1 MNVSTCVWCGLV
13 AWWER
18 GGYGG
23 EGDAHPKCAASH
35 SPLAESYVC
44 SFWTCSISVAAVT
57 SSSPANYNRKFQ
69 IMASK
74 LSLAA
79 FACATFLPCHAVR
92 AVDITTP
99 TTIYTGDEYGGAVI
113 DLSSRLRYGTVGTSA
128 TLTSPINL
136 VANASSTISATDSST
151 LTFQISVF
159 AAGHE
164 LTLGSVVDTGTV
176 EITRVGGGGLSGA
189 NSFRVAGGTAVV
201 FDNARFVV
209 AMAGGTTVDEGATL
223 VLDGPSDVYRL
234 KGSGRLDASGDDLYL
249 IEPNFFGEIRN
260 VDTLTAGGGSLEGTL
275 VNVNRLAVADGSILT
290 LNQSGVVNTIAE
302 AVGNLSSVSVGD
314 GSQLQFGLFDLTLNN
329 LSGLGVVRGIGD
341 LTINGGSF
349 DGTLESAQDVIFTGT
364 SRWLGNF
371 ISARSVIVE
380 DGASL
385 TFGGNIPMTGDG
397 IPVEINGVLATFGD
411 WSLGAITG
419 DGHIRAA
426 VDLIVGVGGAS
437 SQFDGFIEGSNRSRL
452 VKTGAGTLTLGQTS
466 SLDADVRVDEGSL
479 VIATLDAA
487 GDIENNASVVFDLG
501 AADDTY
507 GGALSGSG
515 TFTKLGTGILTL
527 SGSNTLSGTFEVF
540 GGGLLTNGLGL
551 QGDVVNNATVT
562 FDELSAGTYAST
574 MSGTGAL
581 VKTGAGSLNWT
592 GTGTFS
598 GGTEV
603 EEGLLSVNGNLSGL
617 VTVDDGA
624 ALGGSGTV
632 GAFDAL
638 SGATIAPGNSIGTL
652 TVAGDAD
659 FAAGSVYDVEV
670 DGLGNADLIDVGG
683 VLTVS
688 SDATVSVGPENG
700 TDTGIDYAS
709 PLTYTIA
716 TAAGGVSGTF
726 GSVADSFAFL
736 DSSLSYDANNI
747 YLTLTRLSFPTDPGN
762 DNEGAVGEAIDSLPS
777 GPVTDALLGVTD
789 DERADALRDLSGEIH
804 ASIGQ
809 GLVDS
814 VGVLRNGILSELAA
828 PQRGRY
834 WSIAQGLHSHF
845 EADTVSSEGRMSGGG
860 VLFGGDIL
868 YGEGLALGIMAGYDH
883 LGMTLPDRQSEAS
896 VDSVSLGTYGLL
908 DYGPTALRFGGL
920 YSWHAI
926 DSERDVDFSSLD
938 ERLTA
943 DYRGST
949 VQGFAE
955 ASYAVEIGETVLEP
969 YLGGALVYGRQ
980 SEFSETGGA
989 AALSGAAEDQFS
1001 AYGMVGLRLRHELML
1016 GERKVR
1022 LHGQLGMQHLLYG
1035 DRSAA
1040 VLAFDGSDNFRVE
1053 GKGAA
1058 QNAGVL
1064 KFGISTEIAAGADFS
1079 LSYDARLGEG
1089 DSLHSVKAGLR
1100 VAF

>member
-1 MNVSTCVWCGLV
+1 M
-13 AWWER
+13 
-18 GGYGG
+18 
-23 EGDAHPKCAASH
+23 
-35 SPLAESYVC
+35 
-44 SFWTCSISVAAVT
+44 
-57 SSSPANYNRKFQ
+57 
-69 IMASK
+69 
-74 LSLAA
+74 
-79 FACATFLPCHAVR
+79 ACATFLQPAGVL

-99 TTIYTGDEYGGAVI
+99 TTIYTGNEYGGDTI
-113 DLSSRLRYGTVGTSA
+113 NLSSRLRFGTIETTGN
-128 TLTSPINL
+128 LTSLINL
-136 VANASSTISATDSST
+136 VENASSTISSTDTST
-151 LTFQISVF
+151 LTIRISYI
-159 AAGHE
+159 AAGHD
-164 LTLGSVVDTGTV
+164 LTLGSLVDGGTIEV
-176 EITRVGGGGLSGA
+176 A
-189 NSFRVAGGTAVV
+189 RVAGYAFSNSGTV
-201 FDNARFVV
+201 RI
-209 AMAGGTTVDEGATL
+209 AGGTVIVSAAASGLVDLPGGTIVDAGANLVLNDVTVASGLGGSGSLDSSGGDLWLFLPNFEGEIKNVGTLTVSTGSLGGTLTNVDEL
-223 VLDGPSDVYRL
+223 V
-234 KGSGRLDASGDDLYL
+234 
-249 IEPNFFGEIRN
+249 
-260 VDTLTAGGGSLEGTL
+260 
-275 VNVNRLAVADGSILT
+275 VADGAVFT
-290 LNQSGVVNTIAE
+290 LSQPGMVNTIADSI
-302 AVGNLSSVSVGD
+302 GNLSSVTVGA
-314 GSQLQFGLFDLTLNN
+314 GSELQFGLVDLTLRN
-329 LSGLGVVRGIGD
+329 LSGSGAVRGSGN
-341 LTINGGSF
+341 LTIDGSDF
-349 DGTLESAQDVIFTGT
+349 DGSLESAQDVIFTGT

-540 GGGLLTNGLGL
+540 GGGLLTNGLGV
-551 QGDVVNNATVT
+551 QGNVVNDALVT
-562 FDELSAGTYAST
+562 FDETSAGTYAST
-574 MSGTGAL
+574 MSGSGAL
-581 VKTGAGSLNWT
+581 VKTGAGRLNWT

-700 TDTGIDYAS
+700 TDTGIDYTS

-747 YLTLTRLSFPTDPGN
+747 YLTLTRLSFATDPGN
-762 DNEGAVGEAIDSLPS
+762 DNEGAVGEAIDSLPN

-845 EADTVSSEGRMSGGG
+845 EADAVSSEGRMSGGG

-868 YGEGLALGIMAGYDH
+868 YVEGLVLGIMAGYDH
-883 LGMTLPDRQSEAS
+883 LGVTLPDRQSEAS

-926 DSERDVDFSSLD
+926 DSERDVAFSSLN
-938 ERLTA
+938 ETLTA

-949 VQGFAE
+949 VQLFAE
-955 ASYAVEIGETVLEP
+955 ASYATELGAVTLEP

-980 SEFSETGGA
+980 SEFDETGGA

-1001 AYGMVGLRLRHELML
+1001 AYGMVGLRLRRELML

-1022 LHGQLGMQHLLYG
+1022 LHGELGMQHLLEG

-1040 VLAFDGSDNFRVE
+1040 VLAFDGSDNFQVE

-1079 LSYDARLGEG
+1079 LSYDARLGQG

>member
-1 MNVSTCVWCGLV
+1 M
-13 AWWER
+13 
-18 GGYGG
+18 
-23 EGDAHPKCAASH
+23 AA
-35 SPLAESYVC
+35 L
-44 SFWTCSISVAAVT
+44 
-57 SSSPANYNRKFQ
+57 
-69 IMASK
+69 
-74 LSLAA
+74 
-79 FACATFLPCHAVR
+79 ACATFLQPAGVL

-99 TTIYTGDEYGGAVI
+99 TTIYTGNEYGGDTI
-113 DLSSRLRYGTVGTSA
+113 NLSSRLRFGTIETTGN
-128 TLTSPINL
+128 LTSLINL
-136 VANASSTISATDSST
+136 VENASSTISSTDTST
-151 LTFQISVF
+151 LTIRISF
-159 AAGHE
+159 IAAGHD
-164 LTLGSVVDTGTV
+164 LTLGSLVDGGTIEVAAVTGGVTFTNSGTV
-176 EITRVGGGGLSGA
+176 RI
-189 NSFRVAGGTAVV
+189 AGGTVIVSAAAGVLLEL
-201 FDNARFVV
+201 N
-209 AMAGGTTVDEGATL
+209 GGTIVDAGTSL
-223 VLDGPSDVYRL
+223 VLDGARVVKGL
-234 KGSGRLDASGDDLYL
+234 GGSGSLDASGGDLL
-249 IEPNFFGEIRN
+249 LSLPNFEGEIKNVGTLTVTNGSLGGTLNN
-260 VDTLTAGGGSLEGTL
+260 VDQL
-275 VNVNRLAVADGSILT
+275 VVEDGSILT
-290 LNQSGVVNTIAE
+290 LVQPGMVNTIADSI
-302 AVGNLSSVSVGD
+302 GNLSSVTVGA
-314 GSQLQFGLFDLTLNN
+314 GSELQFGLVDLTLRN
-329 LSGLGVVRGIGD
+329 LSGSGAVRGSGN
-341 LTINGGSF
+341 LTIDGSDF
-349 DGTLESAQDVIFTGT
+349 DGSLESAQDVIFTGT

-385 TFGGNIPMTGDG
+385 TFGGNIPVTGG
-397 IPVEINGVLATFGD
+397 GVPVEIDGVLTTFGD

-419 DGHIRAA
+419 DGHIRAG

-437 SQFDGFIEGSNRSRL
+437 SQFDGFIEGYNRSRL

-551 QGDVVNNATVT
+551 QGDVVNNAAVT

-581 VKTGAGSLNWT
+581 VKTGTGSLNWT

-603 EEGLLSVNGNLSGL
+603 EEGLLSVNGSLAGL

-624 ALGGSGTV
+624 ELGGAGTV
-632 GAFDAL
+632 GTFNAL

-652 TVAGDAD
+652 TVAGNAD
-659 FAAGSVYDVEV
+659 FASGSVYDVEV
-670 DGLGNADLIDVGG
+670 DGLGNADLIDAGG

-688 SDATVSVGPENG
+688 SDATVNVGPENG
-700 TDTGIDYAS
+700 IDSGIDYAS

-716 TAAGGVSGTF
+716 TAAGGVSGAF

-736 DSSLSYDANNI
+736 DSALSYDANNI
-747 YLTLTRLSFPTDPGN
+747 YLTLTRLSFATDPVN
-762 DNEGAVGEAIDSLPS
+762 DNEEAVGEAIDSLPN
-777 GPVTDALLGVTD
+777 GPVTGALLGVTD

-809 GLVDS
+809 GLTDTA
-814 VGVLRNGILSELAA
+814 GVMRNGVLSELAT
-828 PQRGRY
+828 PGRGRY
-834 WSIAQGLHSHF
+834 WSIAHGLHSRF
-845 EADTVSSEGRMSGGG
+845 EADAVSSEGRMSGGG

-868 YGEGLALGIMAGYDH
+868 QGEGLALGIMAGYDH

-896 VDSVSLGTYGLL
+896 VDSVSLGAYGLV

-926 DSERDVDFSSLD
+926 DSERDVAFSSLN
-938 ERLTA
+938 ENLTA

-949 VQGFAE
+949 VQLFAE
-955 ASYAVEIGETVLEP
+955 ASYAKEMGAVTLEP

-980 SEFSETGGA
+980 SEFAETGGA

-1001 AYGMVGLRLRHELML
+1001 AYGMVGLRLRHELMI
-1016 GERKVR
+1016 GERKVN
-1022 LHGQLGMQHLLYG
+1022 LHGELGMQHLLEG

-1053 GKGAA
+1053 GKEAA

-1079 LSYDARLGEG
+1079 LSYDARLGQG
-1089 DSLHSVKAGLR
+1089 DSLHSMKAGLR